1 MPQGTELEK
10 AGIRKPGASSAAWGN
25 LVTPAKDDEGRL
37 RPDAPVLAQAAMFL
51 ADLPDSASSSGSFVG
66 VYESDDDQYMLA
78 EAAFQS
84 AGHPLSDCPEILG
97 GSVTGCPVAE
107 TRLVSLDPAQVA
119 TSG

>member
-37 RPDAPVLAQAAMFL
+37 RPDAPVLAHAAKFL

-97 GSVTGCPVAE
+97 GSVTGCPRRRDEIGFIGPRA
-107 TRLVSLDPAQVA
+107 SCN
-119 TSG
+119 

>member
-1 MPQGTELEK
+1 MGQPRDSG
-10 AGIRKPGASSAAWGN
+10 
-25 LVTPAKDDEGRL
+25 EGRL

-84 AGHPLSDCPEILG
+84 AGPSPLRLPQNPRRIGNTLPPPG
-97 GSVTGCPVAE
+97 AE
-107 TRLVSLDPAQVA
+107 TSMVSLDPAQVA

>member
-37 RPDAPVLAQAAMFL
+37 RPDAPVLAKAAMFL

-97 GSVTGCPVAE
+97 GSVTGCPRRRDEIGFIGPRA
-107 TRLVSLDPAQVA
+107 SCN
-119 TSG
+119 